1 MELGDYMRHQN
12 IAFQN
17 IGQPPKYT
25 EDQIQEYVN
34 ATDRLQYPA
43 GQWKLLC
50 ANEEGDDN
58 LTRSV
63 LNFIFKIKIIVMMSA
78 YRFFS
83 FVLIVLLAGLSA
95 VQAQRKNSKTPNII
109 IIFADDMGFGDLS
122 CYGHPTIRTPN
133 LDQMADDGI
142 RLNSFYVAASS
153 CTPSRAALLTGRYP
167 LRSGL
172 PHVIFP
178 EEEKGIP
185 ASEITLAEALKE
197 QGYKTMCVGKWH
209 LGQTQKEY
217 MPTSQ
222 GFDHYYGLITSNDMM
237 RPWVETDVPLH
248 LYRDLNTT
256 EEFPV
261 DQTTLTAR
269 YTKEATNFIKEAK
282 DEPFFL
288 YLPHSMPHV
297 PLYASDRFKGKSH
310 AGLYG
315 DVIEELDWSVGEI
328 LKTLEQRNLDKNT
341 IVIFTS
347 DNGPWQNMPDR
358 MFREDMIKPWDAGS
372 TGLFRGAKGTSYEGG
387 FRVPCIV
394 RWPGKIAEKQ
404 TSFQVATS
412 MDLYATLI
420 GLAGGK
426 APTGRILD
434 GVDIMPILSGD
445 TTFRRDKDF
454 YYFQG
459 KQLEAVRSGDWKLRI
474 APFQGHG
481 NPSNRELQPE
491 LYNLKSDPFEQYN
504 RAKEFPK
511 LVSELKEKMLNFKV
525 DGGEIRF

>member
-1 MELGDYMRHQN
+1 M
-12 IAFQN
+12 I
-17 IGQPPKYT
+17 T
-25 EDQIQEYVN
+25 
-34 ATDRLQYPA
+34 
-43 GQWKLLC
+43 
-50 ANEEGDDN
+50 GDDK
-58 LTRSV
+58 LTGSF
-63 LNFIFKIKIIVMMSA
+63 LNFIFNIKMIVMSRV
-78 YRFFS
+78 YRIFS
-83 FVLIVLLAGLSA
+83 VALILVLAGQSA
-95 VQAQRKNSKTPNII
+95 AEAQRKNSKRPNII
-109 IIFADDMGFGDLS
+109 IIFADDLGYGDLS
-122 CYGHPTIRTPN
+122 CYGHPLIRTPN
-133 LDQMADDGI
+133 LDQMAGEGI
-142 RLNSFYVAASS
+142 QLNSFYVAASS

-185 ASEITLAEALKE
+185 ASEITMAEALKV

-237 RPWVETDVPLH
+237 RPWVETDVPLR
-248 LYRDLNTT
+248 LYRDENTT

-269 YTKEATNFIKEAK
+269 YTKEAINFIKEVK
-282 DEPFFL
+282 GEPFFL
-288 YLPHSMPHV
+288 YFAHSMPHV

-310 AGLYG
+310 GGLYG
-315 DVIEELDWSVGEI
+315 DVIEEMDWSVGAI
-328 LKTLEQRNLDKNT
+328 LKTLKQKNLDKNT

-358 MFREDMIKPWDAGS
+358 MFREDVIKPWDAGS
-372 TGLFRGAKGTSYEGG
+372 AGLFRGAKGTSYEGG

-394 RWPGKIAEKQ
+394 RWPGKVKVDQ
-404 TSFQVATS
+404 TSLQVATS
-412 MDLYATLI
+412 MDLYPTLI

-426 APTGRILD
+426 IPTDIILD
-434 GVDIMPILSGD
+434 GEDIMPMLSGD
-445 TTFRRDKDF
+445 TSFRRSKDF

-474 APFQGHG
+474 SPFQGYG
-481 NPSNRELQPE
+481 NTPNKELQPE

-504 RAKEFPK
+504 RAKEFPE
-511 LVSELKEKMLNFKV
+511 LVSKLKEKMLRFKV
-525 DGGEIRF
+525 HGAEIKF